1 MKTKLLALIP
11 VLLCAF
17 ACTST
22 NTGTNDEPI
31 AENPVIGK
39 ALRYCNPLPMEVGPK
54 GNAGGDVTVLKGYDG
69 KYYMACTGGGIWVS
83 EDFVNWELKE
93 VEVDRIPTAPDIAKF
108 NGKYY
113 LSGNDVGLYV
123 ADEPLGPYEYLGDWK
138 NTPSVADGWNE
149 AFDTHI
155 YVDDD
160 NTPYLFY
167 AGRGISGV
175 FAVKLDPNDMTKF
188 VGPCV
193 NLVAFNPEHK
203 WERYGERNEYPGV
216 AWIEGP
222 WVFKHNGKYYLQYS
236 ASGTQW
242 KTYAEGYYMADS
254 ILGPYTY
261 ASNNPLL
268 RSTEGMVTGTA
279 HGCMVEGPDG
289 NIWQF
294 YTTVLSSPPGGRR
307 IGMDRV
313 VVDENG
319 ELTCEVTDTP
329 QWAPG
334 VVKDPRNGDSG
345 SLPVTINKINA
356 MNTLSVFSSEKEG
369 KYASYAIDD
378 YSGTCWEPEDDDKEP
393 YLMID
398 LSPATRFDV
407 TEFFT
412 IDGMRLM
419 FGSSRKRVR
428 MNPANGAAGNSG
440 AFRRMMRREFT
451 APVYKY
457 RLEVSNDGEN
467 FTTLLDLTDNTASR
481 NTIYH
486 ELPPTNC
493 RFVKITF
500 TDWPKT
506 SPFGV
511 IDFTVFGK
519 ADGSIPAK
527 VAIPEHLEY

>member
-1 MKTKLLALIP
+1 MKAKLLLIS
-11 VLLCAF
+11 VSALLCA
-17 ACTST
+17 ASCS
-22 NTGTNDEPI
+22 NNKSNEPLV
-31 AENPVIGK
+31 ENPVIGE
-39 ALRYCNPLPMEVGPK
+39 ALRYCNPLPMEIGPR
-54 GNAGGDVTVLKGYDG
+54 GNAGGDVTVLRDDDG
-69 KYYMACTGGGIWVS
+69 KYYMVCSGGGVWVS
-83 EDFVNWELKE
+83 EDFVNWDLHN
-93 VEVDRIPTAPDIAKF
+93 VERIPGAPDLAKF

-113 LSGNDVGLYV
+113 LSGNDTGLFV
-123 ADEPLGPYEYLGDWK
+123 SDNPLGPYEYLGDWK
-138 NTPSVADGWNE
+138 DTPSVEKGWNG

-155 YVDDD
+155 FVDDD

-167 AGRGISGV
+167 AGRGISGAY
-175 FAVKLDPNDMTKF
+175 AVKLDPNDMTRF
-188 VGPCV
+188 ISDPV
-193 NLVAFNPEHK
+193 NLVAFNPAHK
-203 WERYGERNEYPGV
+203 WERYGERNEYAGV

-222 WVFKHNGKYYLQYS
+222 WVFKYNGKYYLQYS

-242 KTYAEGYYMADS
+242 KSYAEGYYVADS
-254 ILGPYTY
+254 VLGPYEY

-268 RSTEGMVTGTA
+268 LSTQGMVTGTA
-279 HGCMVEGPDG
+279 HGSMVLGPDG

-313 VVDENG
+313 VIDENG
-319 ELTCEVTDTP
+319 LLTCKVTDTP

-356 MNTLSVFSSEKEG
+356 MNTLSKFSSEKEG
-369 KYASYAIDD
+369 KYASHATDD
-378 YSGTCWEPEDDDKEP
+378 YSGTWWEPEDNDKEP

-419 FGSSRKRVR
+419 FGSSRKREPVA
-428 MNPANGAAGNSG
+428 PGSAAMRR
-440 AFRRMMRREFT
+440 FRREYT
-451 APVYKY
+451 PQVYKY
-457 RLEVSNDGEN
+457 KLEVSNDGEN
-467 FTTLLDLTDNTASR
+467 FTTLLDLTNNTESR

-519 ADGSIPAK
+519 PDGSIPEK
-527 VAIPEHLEY
+527 VAIPKHIVY